1 MNAAYSHIAPWLKR
15 FERPLLLSHQRPD
28 GDALGT
34 LAGCAAV
41 LSELGLSAQCALF
54 DDFPR
59 RYEIIRGAAAWKSWG
74 ADGAALRADCDC
86 VVVVDTCSYAQLE
99 PAAEFLRGGPPTMV
113 LDHHATSDDLGV
125 RPQDFRLIDAT
136 AGAASLIVEEWTAA
150 AGLLSARAAVALYVG
165 LATDTG
171 WFRFS
176 NADARVFASAARLC
190 AAGVRPAELYEAL
203 YQQDPEARL
212 RLTAR
217 MLGGMR
223 VLAGGRLVVLEV
235 RQSDLKVCG
244 ADAGMTEDLVN
255 EASRMAGVEATVLF
269 NESEDGV
276 IRVNLRSRRWVDVA
290 AIARQFGGGGH
301 VRAAGARQRG
311 EWGDVTRRVIEAVEA
326 ALAKGSP
333 AEAPAPE

>member
-1 MNAAYSHIAPWLKR
+1 MNAAYAHILPWLKR
-15 FERPLLLSHQRPD
+15 FQRPLLLSHLRPD

-41 LSELGLSAQCALF
+41 VTELGLSPQCALF
-54 DDFPR
+54 DDYPR
-59 RYEIIRGAAAWKSWG
+59 RYEILRDTAGWRSWT
-74 ADGAALRADCDC
+74 ADGAALQSGCDC
-86 VVVVDTCSYAQLE
+86 VVIVDTCSFAQLE
-99 PAAEFLRGGPPTMV
+99 PAAEFLRSAPPTLV
-113 LDHHATSDDLGV
+113 LDHHATSDDIGV
-125 RPQDFRLIDAT
+125 REGDLRIIDAS
-136 AGAASLIVEEWTAA
+136 AGAASLIVEEWAA
-150 AGLLSARAAVALYVG
+150 AVGLSIGRAATALYVG

-176 NADARVFASAARLC
+176 NADARIFASAARLC

-212 RLTAR
+212 RLAGR
-217 MLGGMR
+217 MLSGMR

-235 RQSDLKVCG
+235 RQSDLRACG

-269 NESEDGV
+269 NEAEDGV
-276 IRVNLRSRRWVDVA
+276 IRVNLRSRRSLDVA

-311 EWGDVTRRVIEAVEA
+311 DWKEVTERVIAAVSA
-326 ALAKGSP
+326 GLKGG
-333 AEAPAPE
+333 